1 MLCGAKSQAVGYT
14 CQELREGDLGWKF
27 KLETFLHVSGNQSRR
42 HRRNQV
48 EESQGLKLKGFY
60 HLVSGQRKCDVVKT

>member
-14 CQELREGDLGWKF
+14 CQELRGRPKVEF

-48 EESQGLKLKGFY
+48 EESQGLKLRGFY
-60 HLVSGQRKCDVVKT
+60 PLVSGQKKCDVVKT